1 MIKRKTTRLAV
12 IVVAACVAAA
22 AIAPGTA
29 FAASEITLKSGA
41 KAPSPIYAGHSYTLK
56 LAGQNVKWKVSDKK
70 IATIGSIT
78 GKLKPTAPGKVTVT
92 ALSRKSGKKLATK
105 SFKVLQRATKITATP
120 TEINLKAF
128 GDTAVIAATKTPA
141 TSTDIVRFSSSKSFI
156 ASVDKRSGKVRA
168 IREGTCKIKVISK
181 ISKEYSD
188 NSKYNKVTD
197 VTVYVGPCLT
207 AAEHDGIRI
216 LATLKNT
223 SDNVKPEDF
232 KLFNE
237 ETLEKTPIASVE
249 QNGGQIALTTSTQLE
264 EGQTFRLVYR
274 NTAVRFTA
282 AWPKVDAVKLVP
294 DTVIAGIKTQVIMQL
309 VTSKGSVIAES
320 DLGGG
325 GLNGKYGT
333 GYTANVKFS
342 TDYGFFNRGR
352 STIYLPQV
360 GDTAAIEVTK
370 HTGEY
375 EDGKEVGAEKW
386 KAVLVAREPHADET
400 GLSET
405 AQSVRCV
412 DHGST
417 TTIKAWFAKDL
428 QDNLK
433 ASDFILKPKD
443 GGDPIAIDSASS
455 FFITKLSLDVA
466 SSALT
471 DGKVYELYTT
481 KEPFTK
487 KLGEFT
493 FVRYVYVAPTP
504 PTDNPPVEIVPPT
517 DIPMTDKEKESIHTL
532 QSDTR

>member
-1 MIKRKTTRLAV
+1 MSRRKMMRLAV
-12 IVVAACVAAA
+12 VAVAACVAAV

-29 FAASEITLKSGA
+29 LAASEITLKSGA

-78 GKLKPTAPGKVTVT
+78 GKLKPTVPGKVTVT

-120 TEINLKAF
+120 TEICLKAV
-128 GDTAVIAATKTPA
+128 GDTAMITAKKTPA
-141 TSTDIVRFSSSKSFI
+141 TSSDLVCFFSSKSRI
-156 ASVDKRSGKVRA
+156 AQVNLYSGKVTA
-168 IREGTCKIKVISK
+168 KSKGTCEIKVISK
-181 ISKEYSD
+181 ATKAYP
-188 NSKYNKVTD
+188 NNHKYNKVTY

-207 AAEHDGIRI
+207 TAEHDGIRI
-216 LATLKNT
+216 FATLKNAP
-223 SDNVKPEDF
+223 DNVKPEDF
-232 KLFNE
+232 SLLNE
-237 ETLEKTPIASVE
+237 ETKAQTPIASVE
-249 QNGGQIALTTSTQLE
+249 QDGEQIALTTSTQLE
-264 EGQTFRLVYR
+264 EGQTFRLVYG

-282 AWPKVDAVKLVP
+282 AWPKVNAVKLVP
-294 DTVIAGIKTQVIMQL
+294 DTVIAGIKTPVIMQL
-309 VTSKGSVIAES
+309 VTSKGSVIATS

-333 GYTANVKFS
+333 GYTASVKLS
-342 TDYGFFNRGR
+342 TDDGYFNRGI

-360 GDTAAIEVTK
+360 GDTVAIEVTK
-370 HTGEY
+370 HTGTY
-375 EDGKEVGAEKW
+375 EDGKEVGVEKW
-386 KAVLVAREPHADET
+386 KAVLVAREANADET
-400 GLSET
+400 GLSEA

-412 DHGST
+412 DYGSSA
-417 TTIKAWFAKDL
+417 TITAWFAKKL
-428 QDNLK
+428 QNNLK

-443 GGDPIAIDSASS
+443 GGDPIAIDSTNSRLAE
-455 FFITKLSLDVA
+455 TRLSLYVA

-493 FVRYVYVAPTP
+493 FVKYVYVAPTP
-504 PTDNPPVEIVPPT
+504 PTDPPTTDKGGEIQPPT
-517 DIPMTDKEKESIHTL
+517 DTGSTP
-532 QSDTR
+532 QSDTK

>member
-1 MIKRKTTRLAV
+1 MIRRKWTRLA
-12 IVVAACVAAA
+12 IIAVAACVAAV

-29 FAASEITLKSGA
+29 LAASEITLKSGA
-41 KAPSPIYAGHSYTLK
+41 KAPSPIYTGHSYSLK
-56 LAGQNVKWKVSDKK
+56 LEGQYVKWKVSNKK
-70 IATIGSIT
+70 VATIGLTT

-105 SFKVLQRATKITATP
+105 SFTVLQRATKITVTP
-120 TEINLKAF
+120 TEINLKAV
-128 GDTAVIAATKTPA
+128 GDTAVITATKTPA
-141 TSTDIVRFSSSKSFI
+141 TSTDIVRFSSSNSFI
-156 ASVDKRSGKVRA
+156 ASVGKRSGEVIAKH
-168 IREGTCKIKVISK
+168 EGTCKIKVIDK

-188 NSKYNKVTD
+188 NSKYNKVTP
-197 VTVYVGPCLT
+197 VTVYVGACLA

-216 LATLKNT
+216 LATLKNAP
-223 SDNVKPEDF
+223 DNVKPEDF

-237 ETLEKTPIASVE
+237 ETLAKTPIASVE
-249 QNGGQIALTTSTQLE
+249 QDGGQIALTTSTQLE

-282 AWPKVDAVKLVP
+282 AWPKVHAVKLVP
-294 DTVIAGIKTQVIMQL
+294 NTVIAGIKTQVIMQL

-333 GYTANVKFS
+333 GYTASVKLS

-360 GDTAAIEVTK
+360 GDTVAIEVTK
-370 HTGEY
+370 HTGNY
-375 EDGKEVGAEKW
+375 ENGKEVGAEKW
-386 KAVLVAREPHADET
+386 KAILLAREPNADET
-400 GLSET
+400 GLSEA
-405 AQSVRCV
+405 AQSVRCI
-412 DHGST
+412 DYGST
-417 TTIKAWFAKDL
+417 TTIRAWFAKEL

-443 GGDPIAIDSASS
+443 GGDAIAIDSASS
-455 FFITKLSLDVA
+455 FVITRLSLDVA

-493 FVRYVYVAPTP
+493 FVKYVYVAPTP
-504 PTDNPPVEIVPPT
+504 PTDTPVEIP
-517 DIPMTDKEKESIHTL
+517 TDKETIRTPQPDNS
-532 QSDTR
+532 